1 MTSKE
6 AIKILQPLTEYIADE
21 NGIATW
27 HMINT
32 LSQIEALNLAIKA
45 LEGADD
51 VCEKCKYVDRSV
63 REFPCNECVYAYE
76 NHFTELK

>member
-6 AIKILQPLTEYIADE
+6 AIEILQPLTEYIADE

-32 LSQIEALNLAIKA
+32 LSQIEAIKLAISA
-45 LEGADD
+45 LKSIDLFF
-51 VCEKCKYVDRSV
+51 
-63 REFPCNECVYAYE
+63 EFLLGSEE
-76 NHFTELK
+76 I